1 MNCEDLSVIYVG
13 IFQVDKELTF
23 RQEKMTELFNLLEHK
38 QMEMMKLER
47 RIRELQ
53 GVREEKEIQ
62 EKEKEARISILQREL
77 EDRKSGKSRGKKFF
91 ILFLRKRKTVA
102 QKR

>member
-1 MNCEDLSVIYVG
+1 MINVG

-53 GVREEKEIQ
+53 GVREEKEIL
-62 EKEKEARISILQREL
+62 EKEKEARISTLQREL

-91 ILFLRKRKTVA
+91 ILFLRKRKTVV
-102 QKR
+102 KKKTKM